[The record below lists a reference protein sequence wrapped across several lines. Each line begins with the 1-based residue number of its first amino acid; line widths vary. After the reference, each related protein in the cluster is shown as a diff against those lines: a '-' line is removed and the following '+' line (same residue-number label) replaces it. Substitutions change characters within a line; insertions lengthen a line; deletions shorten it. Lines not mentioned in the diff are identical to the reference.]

1 MYYIF
6 KTCCIISV
14 LFSTKCLVFCNLS
27 FCIQITLKKF
37 VMNHAL
43 KLNTH
48 PVGWKSAIDFHKNR
62 IL

>member
-6 KTCCIISV
+6 KMCFIISV

-27 FCIQITLKKF
+27 FCIQITLMF
-37 VMNHAL
+37 VMNHVP

-48 PVGWKSAIDFHKNR
+48 PVGLKFTIDFHKNR
-62 IL
+62 IS